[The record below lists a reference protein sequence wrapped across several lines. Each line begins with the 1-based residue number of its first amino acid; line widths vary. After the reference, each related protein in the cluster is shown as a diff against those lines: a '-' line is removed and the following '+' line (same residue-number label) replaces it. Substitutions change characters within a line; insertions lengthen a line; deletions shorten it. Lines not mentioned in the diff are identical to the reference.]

1 MAEESPT
8 SRFSGLRYATSLH
21 SHTLIQFKDK
31 GHDMR
36 HIINEVVG
44 AAFEDFTTMLEDR
57 GRLCDAKDFRFNE
70 MIIPD
75 YTDPFIQAFYIL
87 RYFPAYLVEYYDI
100 YKELLDIPKFTDPFH
115 VISIGCGCGLDYYGL
130 ELALRDNDRSAA
142 DSVCYTGID
151 IVEWGYTNDF
161 DNDDYEIMVQ
171 NILDFNRIGE
181 IDENVD
187 VIVFPKSIGEFSDG
201 DFNRLLRLFRNSNF
215 NEDELVI
222 ISSIRKQ
229 HTGIDTQRMTSLLNL
244 MESKHNYVCRS
255 PKDEYTYYRNPVGL
269 RTHFYDFVYPQ
280 TVLDFLIDLQNKCP
294 NMLENDEYCEDDCED
309 NLKKKW
315 PILKTDHIRYQLF
328 RLAR

>member
-1 MAEESPT
+1 
-8 SRFSGLRYATSLH
+8 
-21 SHTLIQFKDK
+21 
-31 GHDMR
+31 MR

-57 GRLCDAKDFRFNE
+57 ERLCDAKDFRFNE

-100 YKELLDIPKFTDPFH
+100 YRELLEIPKFAEPFN

-151 IVEWGYTNDF
+151 IVNWGYRNNF
-161 DNDDYEIMVQ
+161 ENDDYEIVVED
-171 NILDFNRIGE
+171 ILNYNSIQD

-187 VIVFPKSIGEFSDG
+187 VIIFPKSIGEFSDA
-201 DFNRLLRLFRNSNF
+201 DFARLLTLFRRSDFEEN
-215 NEDELVI
+215 ELVI

-229 HTGIDTQRMTSLLNL
+229 HTAIDTQRMTSLLNL
-244 MESKHNYVCRS
+244 MEREHNYICGG

-269 RTHFYDFVYPQ
+269 RAHFYDFVYPQ
-280 TVLDFLIDLQNKCP
+280 HVVDYLIDLHNQCP
-294 NMLENDEYCEDDCED
+294 TMLDNDEYCEDDCED
-309 NLKKKW
+309 NLSNKR

-328 RLAR
+328 RLNR